1 MCESFIS
8 ALTTGRGQRWLL
20 TAAAVESSVL
30 LGILAVPA
38 WLARDYHAFARTG
51 MVLTAA
57 AVVASLLAVSAAPRL
72 AESRVSRW
80 LARDT
85 NLAAFLV
92 RLTACVLAG
101 LVAFVIYK
109 TGLDALASAAGSSD
123 PYAGM
128 PIPLL
133 NAGLGTWIVGLGLLA
148 AWPPCMYLFVLGQ
161 AGVLALLVNAVAAL
175 RT

>member
-1 MCESFIS
+1 MFERFIS

-57 AVVASLLAVSAAPRL
+57 AVVASVLAVSAAPRL

-101 LVAFVIYK
+101 LVVFAIYK
-109 TGLDALASAAGSSD
+109 TLLDALASAGSSD

-128 PIPLL
+128 PLPLL